1 MSAMK
6 EEEEGNMGH
15 SATMAG
21 WDAAGSSVDIVC
33 VSGGEGGGDVFGGG
47 VAGPADGVHTCR

>member
-15 SATMAG
+15 SSAG

>member
-1 MSAMK
+1 MK

-15 SATMAG
+15 SSAG

-47 VAGPADGVHTCR
+47 MAGPADGVHTCR